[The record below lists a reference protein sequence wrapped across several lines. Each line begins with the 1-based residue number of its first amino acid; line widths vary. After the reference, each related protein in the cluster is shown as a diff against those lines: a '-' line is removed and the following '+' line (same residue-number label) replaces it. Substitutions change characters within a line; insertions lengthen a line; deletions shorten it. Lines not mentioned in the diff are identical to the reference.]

1 MTDEYRRDTRLV
13 RAGLERSQFQ
23 ETSEAMFLNSGYVYD
38 SAEEAAAAFAGE
50 ADRFVYSRYGNPTV
64 SMLQTRLA
72 ALEGAEACL
81 ATGTGMAGV
90 FAALACQLDKGD
102 RVVASRALFGACYA
116 ILNDIL
122 PCWGVTTEFV
132 DGTDLDEWRAALAN
146 SAKLVFF
153 ESPSNPILDLVDIPA
168 VAEMAHAAGALV
180 VIDNVFATPIAQKP
194 LELGADIVIYSATKH
209 IDGQGRVLGGAVLA
223 DEEFIKERMLKFY
236 RQTGPTI
243 SPFNAWV
250 LLKSLETLALR
261 VDRQA
266 ASAAS
271 LAGWLESRPDIAG
284 LRYPGLPSHPQHEL
298 AKRQMSNGGTLL
310 SFTLAGGKDEAFR
323 VLNALRLIDIS
334 NNLGDSKTLA
344 CHPGS
349 TTHSSISAEERAGMG
364 IADGSIRL
372 SVGLED
378 VEDLKADLDQ
388 ALGRG

>member
-13 RAGLERSQFQ
+13 RAGLNRSGFQ
-23 ETSEAMFLNSGYVYD
+23 ETSEGLFLTSGYVYD
-38 SAEEAAAAFAGE
+38 SAEEAAAAFSGDV
-50 ADRFVYSRYGNPTV
+50 DRFVYSRYGNPTV
-64 SMLQTRLA
+64 AAFQDRLA

-90 FAALACQLDKGD
+90 FAALACQLDQGD
-102 RVVASRALFGACYA
+102 RVVASRALFGACFA

-122 PCWGVTTEFV
+122 PRWGVTTEFV
-132 DGTDLDEWRAALAN
+132 DGSDLDQWRRAL
-146 SAKLVFF
+146 STPAKVVFF
-153 ESPSNPILDLVDIPA
+153 ESPSNPMLDLVDIAA
-168 VAEMAHAAGALV
+168 VAEMAHKAGATV

-223 DEEFIKERMLKFY
+223 DETFIKEKMLKFY
-236 RQTGPTI
+236 RQTGPSI

-266 ASAAS
+266 ANAAA
-271 LAGWLESRPDIAG
+271 LASWLETQPGITK
-284 LRYPGLPSHPQHEL
+284 LRYPGLASHPQHAL
-298 AKRQMSNGGTLL
+298 AARQMSNGGTLL
-310 SFTLAGGKDEAFR
+310 SFTLDGGQSAAFR
-323 VLNALRLIDIS
+323 ALNALRLIDIS

-344 CHPGS
+344 CHPAS
-349 TTHSSISAEERAGMG
+349 TTHSSVSAEDRAGMG
-364 IADGSIRL
+364 IADGSIRV

-388 ALGRG
+388 ALSQT

>member
-122 PCWGVTTEFV
+122 PRWGVTTEFV
-132 DGTDLDEWRAALAN
+132 DGTDLDQWRASLATP
-146 SAKLVFF
+146 AKLVFF
-153 ESPSNPILDLVDIPA
+153 ESPSNPMLDLVDIPA

-271 LAGWLESRPDIAG
+271 LAGWLELRPDIAG

-378 VEDLKADLDQ
+378 LEDLKADLDQ